1 MSSREIAELCGKQ
14 HAHIMRDIRQMLG
27 ELYPEG
33 GQSKFGST
41 YLDKQGKPQNCYNLP
56 KRECLILVSGYS
68 TTLRAKIIDRWQE
81 LEKKTDLASALE
93 NPLFVKKLLL
103 ESVTQIENLRNEVN
117 TLKPKA
123 IALDGLKRSDGLFG
137 IIDAAKILEVRPK
150 DLSDYLRRYGWVY
163 KRLPSGPLLPYQD
176 KIQKGLMDCTAITIQ
191 KNDGT
196 EKTVP
201 STKITS
207 KVISLLKRANLWK
220 YAIINKKAVS
230 FKDAAFVFKTYKQIR
245 NSQITYFVY
254 KSKYIFLKLHL

>member
-1 MSSREIAELCGKQ
+1 MSQYLINTNQTNLTNVNQINIDDSIQTMSSVEIAELCGKQ
-14 HAHIMRDIRQMLG
+14 HKNVMRDIKQIFS
-27 ELYPEG
+27 EL
-33 GQSKFGST
+33 KFEPAKFLST
-41 YLDKQGKPQNCYNLP
+41 YVDEQGKPRPCYNLP

-163 KRLPSGPLLPYQD
+163 KRVPSGPLLPYQD

-207 KVISLLKRANLWK
+207 KGLACLRE
-220 YAIINKKAVS
+220 
-230 FKDAAFVFKTYKQIR
+230 QIYG
-245 NSQITYFVY
+245 NMQ
-254 KSKYIFLKLHL
+254 